1 MARAPDPRRLT
12 VCSYC
17 GCLAFASIS
26 QLTAEHEQIITLM
39 GDVRRA
45 VAGAPPRALDVAT
58 SALAA
63 ALGRHTAGEER
74 SLFAELR
81 NDPQLADHVAA
92 LCAEHAELD
101 TRLDELQRGGS
112 DAAHELEDLLRRH
125 IDKEENGLFPAAAI
139 SLDGAAWDKVDSLL
153 AREPH
158 PHLSATDSR

>member
-1 MARAPDPRRLT
+1 

-17 GCLAFASIS
+17 GCLALDSIA

-45 VAGAPPRALDVAT
+45 VAGAPPTDLDAAH

-63 ALGRHTAGEER
+63 MLGRHTAGEER

-81 NDPQLADHVAA
+81 NDPELAGHVAA
-92 LCAEHAELD
+92 LCAEHGELD
-101 TRLDELQRGGS
+101 TRLDQLLRGDT

-139 SLDGAAWDKVDSLL
+139 SLDGAAWDRVDDQL

-158 PHLSATDSR
+158 PNLSATDSR